1 MIKTKLQLIFYIIL
15 ALTVI
20 LGCLTA
26 YTLLNFMKTDTL
38 VENYELSVGKDSNVS
53 IEVPS
58 FNTSDR
64 VYLIFN
70 TTSRIDINAPS
81 TLKQLPYDIEG
92 RLFDFENWI
101 LFQQQFCFVANETSL
116 NSTIQAQ
123 FLDSESPYAVKVF
136 QGEANYTLF
145 NYMDLYGVDYVGVH
159 VQASKNQSSRFQQII
174 LTYPYQ
180 QVAEQNFRIE
190 GSVKLLSGKINHVIL
205 LLITRDR
212 NWLPYLIAPK
222 ERIVLSKTINFN
234 IDLYNQTMLGTT
246 LSRDFSKQI
255 IFVAITI
262 GLDSTQWK
270 YEEEAYADIGIGKIT
285 IQNGSEKTIIEPN
298 VSEEYTVNCK
308 LYVFHKFHPT
318 PIYIISILSL
328 TFLFFIGTILLAHL
342 SNSKF
347 TLTKLLKP
355 LVTTEAISDPRPYTY
370 LAKLFHKPRY
380 DKLRVLLSKFAGK
393 QISILVDVGCGFGV
407 LSEYLKEG
415 GFKVDFYVGCD
426 ISKEALKK
434 AGGIQRI
441 MCDIHR
447 LPFKQSAAEVI
458 ICSEVLE
465 HTPNPNLGF
474 TELLKASGKWL
485 FISFPDEHIKNALGF
500 RYPEHL
506 SEPNAADFKR
516 LAEKEGFELLKI
528 EKEHFSFPPSVFDK
542 LGLSYEAPY
551 QPIITCMFRLLSV
564 LTRNLS
570 LIKVVLLVFKRTQQ

>member
-1 MIKTKLQLIFYIIL
+1 MTGKKLNIAFCLILLLII
-15 ALTVI
+15 ALSCFI
-20 LGCLTA
+20 A
-26 YTLLNFMKTDTL
+26 YALLNFVNADT
-38 VENYELSVGKDSNVS
+38 VASSYTFNVNETAS
-53 IEVPS
+53 ANITLPPFNESDRIYIV
-58 FNTSDR
+58 FNTS
-64 VYLIFN
+64 
-70 TTSRIDINAPS
+70 SRIELNANPI
-81 TLKQLPYDIEG
+81 LKQLPYDIEG
-92 RLFDFENWI
+92 LPFEFEDW
-101 LFQQQFCFVANETSL
+101 LLLQQRYCFIANQTSSNTTL
-116 NSTIQAQ
+116 QIN
-123 FLDSESPYAVKVF
+123 FLDPNFPYTVKVF
-136 QGEANYTLF
+136 QGEINYTLF
-145 NYMDLYGVDYVGVH
+145 SYMETYRTKYAGIH
-159 VQASKNQSSRFQQII
+159 VQASKNQNSRFQQVI
-174 LTYPYQ
+174 LIYPYHK
-180 QVAEQNFRIE
+180 VAEQNFQVN
-190 GSVKLLSGKINHVIL
+190 GSIRLLNGKINRVTF
-205 LLITRDR
+205 LIITKDR
-212 NWLPYLIAPK
+212 NWLSYIIAPK
-222 ERIVLSKTINFN
+222 ESIVMSKTVNFN
-234 IDLYNQTMLGTT
+234 INLYNQTIYGHT
-246 LSRDFSKQI
+246 LSEDFAKQI
-255 IFVAITI
+255 AYIAITI
-262 GLDSTQWK
+262 ELDSEQWK
-270 YEEEAYADIGIGKIT
+270 YEKEAYATIGIGEIK
-285 IQNGSEKTIIEPN
+285 IQNGDETTIIEPK
-298 VSEEYTVNCK
+298 VSEEYAVNCE